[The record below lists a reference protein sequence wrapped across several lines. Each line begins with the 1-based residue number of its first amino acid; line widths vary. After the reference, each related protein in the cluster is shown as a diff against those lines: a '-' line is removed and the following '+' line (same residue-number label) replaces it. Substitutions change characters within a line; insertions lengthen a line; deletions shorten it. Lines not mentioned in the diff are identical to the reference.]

1 MVNSF
6 CRVGRHMQYATLECP
21 EAIQWKKYNEM
32 KEKRPCRDS
41 WCLKTA
47 EVYKKNQHAT
57 LPSLSH
63 KKVLHLLEIEIGRG
77 FR

>member
-1 MVNSF
+1 
-6 CRVGRHMQYATLECP
+6 
-21 EAIQWKKYNEM
+21 M

-41 WCLKTA
+41 WCMKTA